1 MNNYLI
7 GKWGLQ
13 PVRRCC
19 KGSQLARVAPAQ
31 GFIMKITKTR
41 LKQIIKEELQNI
53 KEQRIKNDP
62 VLALYLETLEKR
74 LKKALGDQMDDEMYN
89 YLAAAEDLVDG
100 GRRDELL
107 DYIKELMENFSDLPK
122 ERKVVHNL
130 KIMAALVRNL

>member
-1 MNNYLI
+1 
-7 GKWGLQ
+7 
-13 PVRRCC
+13 
-19 KGSQLARVAPAQ
+19 
-31 GFIMKITKTR
+31 MKLTRTK

-122 ERKVVHNL
+122 ERKVVYNL